1 MCQYYCH
8 FVSKTQRVKLN
19 DYSFLATSCESHL
32 LLKKLKN
39 LFVKCCSLGDNGRIF
54 ESNWSGSVYLHF
66 FLVLFIHDLE
76 DSKKLYFLVMKCY
89 DKFVEERITIDQ
101 IYELTETHVN
111 KLMPRTG
118 DMLRFMKA
126 VRNRKR
132 EEENQPEIPLK
143 RARQSRSRDH
153 SVGSL
158 FWFHYSLC

>member
-1 MCQYYCH
+1 
-8 FVSKTQRVKLN
+8 
-19 DYSFLATSCESHL
+19 
-32 LLKKLKN
+32 
-39 LFVKCCSLGDNGRIF
+39 
-54 ESNWSGSVYLHF
+54 
-66 FLVLFIHDLE
+66 
-76 DSKKLYFLVMKCY
+76 MKCY